1 MRLSISK
8 IKAFKSCRRLYELK
22 YIEGLRPAVKPE
34 ALETGSNYHKLLE
47 EMNNGNLEP
56 LVSDDYSK
64 ENAMANAYYKYIY
77 PKFHVKQ
84 AEKWLEYDLGN
95 GDQLVGIADA
105 IADDDHIVEHK
116 TCGSEI
122 TEQYEYN
129 LLWDEQILAYM
140 LMTGMRKVWYTVCRK
155 PTIRQK
161 QNESDEAF
169 YHRMVAWYGEDT
181 DSKIRLLEIERTD
194 EEVETFRQE
203 LKRMLYEMK
212 LAESDNKDKFYGSAS
227 PYYRNTCHCN
237 QYGRRCEYS
246 SICMHYDPNQQ
257 YVEFVKEDKPYE
269 SEKNRGE

>member
-8 IKAFKSCRRLYELK
+8 IKTFKSCRRLYELK
-22 YIEGLRPAVKPE
+22 YIEGLKPAVKPE

-47 EMNNGNLEP
+47 ELNKGNYEA
-56 LVSDDYSK
+56 LVENDYSK
-64 ENAMANAYYKYIY
+64 ERAMAQAYYKYIY
-77 PKFHVKQ
+77 PKFHVKE
-84 AEKWLEYDLGN
+84 AEKWLEYDLGC
-95 GDQLVGIADA
+95 GDTLVGIADG
-105 IADDDHIVEHK
+105 IADDGHIVEHK

-161 QNESDEAF
+161 QNESEEEF
-169 YHRMVAWYGEDT
+169 YKRMVDWYDEDT

-194 EEVETFRQE
+194 EEVEQFKQE
-203 LKRMLYEMK
+203 LHEMCRMMHD
-212 LAESDNKDKFYGSAS
+212 AEHF
-227 PYYRNTCHCN
+227 YRNTCHCN

-269 SEKNRGE
+269 SEENRGE